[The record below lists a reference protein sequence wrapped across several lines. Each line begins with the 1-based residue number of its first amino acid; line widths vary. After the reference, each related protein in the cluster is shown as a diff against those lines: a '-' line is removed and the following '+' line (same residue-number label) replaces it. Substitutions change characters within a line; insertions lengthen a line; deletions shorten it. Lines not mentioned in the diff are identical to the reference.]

1 MTRTDNEHHPHEYA
15 VELHIVKKKKESVSI
30 KSFPIEVAC

>member
-15 VELHIVKKKKESVSI
+15 VELHIVKKKKGKRVN
-30 KSFPIEVAC
+30 